1 MKNKIRTILSEVSG
15 LPESNFAD
23 EARDFTAAEID
34 SMEMMEVIVKI
45 EDVFNTTIPE
55 SDIRKL
61 TSIRRIEKYLRDIGI
76 SSF

>member
-1 MKNKIRTILSEVSG
+1 
-15 LPESNFAD
+15 
-23 EARDFTAAEID
+23 
-34 SMEMMEVIVKI
+34 MEMMEVIVKI

-61 TSIRRIEKYLRDIGI
+61 TSIRRIERYLRDIGI

>member
-1 MKNKIRTILSEVSG
+1 MKNKIRNILSEVSG

-23 EARDFTAAEID
+23 ETRNFTATDID

-61 TSIRRIEKYLRDIGI
+61 TSIRKIETYLRDIGI
-76 SSF
+76 N